1 VFGAREGRVRGA
13 KEYTAA
19 VTSPAQTH
27 RCFLMGEQSLL
38 IHCAEALL
46 ERGHS
51 VRGVIAKNDRI
62 VGWARE
68 RGIAVLDPKSD
79 LAAALAGSPFDLF
92 LSVTNLSIVPAPVLA
107 LAQRAAINFHDGPLP
122 RYAGLNV
129 PVWALANRELTHGIS
144 WHRMT
149 AGIDEGEVLAERT
162 FSIRPRETSYSI
174 NTRCYEAAIESFGE
188 LLTKLESGDL
198 SGRPQDAGERGYF
211 ARNHRPPAAGLLDWS
226 RPAAELDALVRALD
240 FGPTDNPVACAKVA
254 LTTRLD
260 PRDSAARRAV
270 FVATETAVHPATQ
283 AGAPG
288 TVVALEPTLRVMT
301 ADGELEILGARTLDG
316 ESVSATELARSLG
329 LQVGDHL
336 DAGSADVREQ
346 LAKVDAAAFKAEA
359 FWRPRLRSRAPV
371 SLATD
376 ATAATAAPD
385 ATPLATLLELPAPR
399 TGAATVERA
408 LTLVAGFLAR
418 CAGQPRFDFGY
429 ADAELRRA
437 ASGGEVLFAEHVPFG
452 VTTDATTTFA
462 SLGEAVGRELTQ
474 LRTKGPVARDL
485 AWRRRDVE
493 GALPA
498 HRVVVEIG
506 QTTTGAHE
514 ATFRISPDGDRV
526 ELLLDRSAF
535 DPATARSLASRFRAF
550 AAAAEASPAELLAKL
565 PLLSATE
572 RDQVLRGWNDTKI
585 PFEHELCV
593 HEAFARQAARTPD
606 QTAVIFEDQ
615 TLTYSELELR
625 TNKLARHLRSLGVRR
640 DVRVGVSVERSLDM
654 MIAILAV
661 QKAGGAYVPMDP
673 TYPADRIAFM
683 LEDAQA
689 PVLIARADA
698 THTTTHSETKTV
710 DLDAERATIDALSG
724 APLERSA
731 DSATPD
737 SLAYVIYTSG
747 STGKPK
753 GVMVEHRNVL
763 NFFTGMDARIG
774 HEPPGVWLAVTS
786 LSFDISVLE
795 LFWTLSRGF
804 TVVLYRDRALEL
816 AQGGRRTSGGGG
828 RPLEFSLFYFA
839 SDEGEAVADKYQL
852 LFEGARF
859 ADKNGFVAVWTP
871 ERHFHAF
878 GGLYPNP
885 SVASAALAM
894 ITERVQL
901 RAGSC
906 VLPLHPPTRV
916 AEEWA
921 LVDNLSKGRVGI
933 AFASGWQPNDFV
945 IAPEK
950 FQDRKAIMFRDID
963 VIRRLWRGESI
974 TLRSPLGKDVQVR
987 TLPRPFQKE
996 LPIWITAAG
1005 NPETFE
1011 EAGKIGANVL
1021 THLLGQTFEEVAQKN
1036 AIYRRAWKAAGHP
1049 GKGTITMML
1058 HTFVGEDEE
1067 HVKATVRG
1075 PMKGYLKSA
1084 VNLVKQAAWTFP
1096 TFKQRA
1102 DERGMTPADVF
1113 EKEELS
1119 AEDLDALLDHAFERY
1134 FRTSGLFGTPA
1145 QCAEVIDQLRAIDV
1159 DEVGCLMDY
1168 GVPSEIVMRHMP
1180 LLAEVKRLANA
1191 SASSGA
1197 QDQSLAAQLR
1207 RHGVTHLQ
1215 CTPSMLSMILGDPD
1229 ARDALANLRCVMI
1242 GGEAFPLALAE
1253 NLRRETSAK
1262 ILNMYGPT
1270 ETTIWSSVDVVEPSE
1285 GKITIGRPI
1294 ANTQL
1299 YVLDANR
1306 EPVPPGVHGELY
1318 IGGAGVVRGYLH
1330 RPELTAERFVAD
1342 PFSAEPGA
1350 RMYRTGDL
1358 ARFAEDGRVDFLGR
1372 LDHQV
1377 KIRGYRIE
1385 LGEIESALLE
1395 HPSVREAVVVALEDG
1410 ASKRLVGYVSKKPGL
1425 DLCTTNLRGSL
1436 RDRLPEYMVPSQ
1448 IVLLAALPLTP
1459 NAKIDRKALPAPESV
1474 SAAAPAS
1481 FVAPGSEFEQLIAHV
1496 WSDLLHVERVG
1507 LDDNFFDLGGHSL
1520 LAVQAH
1526 RRIRDEA
1533 KRELSLTDL
1542 FRFPTIRGLAGF
1554 LEGDGGGGA
1563 DLEKSALR
1571 AEARRESLDRRSEL
1585 RARRRSQKES

>member
-1 VFGAREGRVRGA
+1 
-13 KEYTAA
+13 
-19 VTSPAQTH
+19 
-27 RCFLMGEQSLL
+27 MGEQSLL
-38 IHCAEALL
+38 LHCAESLL

-51 VRGVIAKNDRI
+51 LCGVIAKSGRI
-62 VGWARE
+62 VGWANE
-68 RGIAVLDPKSD
+68 RGIPILDPKAD
-79 LAAALAGSPFDLF
+79 LTTMLGATPFDLF
-92 LSVTNLSIVPAPVLA
+92 LSITNLSIVAEPVLA
-107 LAQRAAINFHDGPLP
+107 LAECAAINFHDGPLP

-149 AGIDEGEVLAERT
+149 VGIDEGDVLAERA
-162 FSIRPRETSYSI
+162 FSLSPRETSYSL
-174 NTRCYEAAIESFGE
+174 NTRCYEAAIDSFAE
-188 LLTKLESGDL
+188 LLTKLEAGEL
-198 SGRPQDAGERGYF
+198 SGRRQEGERAYF

-226 RPAAELDALVRALD
+226 RPAVELDALVRALD
-240 FGPTDNPVACAKVA
+240 FGPTDNPVAFAKIA
-254 LTTRLD
+254 LVTRLD
-260 PRDSAARRAV
+260 PSEPSARRAILV
-270 FVATETAVHPATQ
+270 PTETAVDPA
-283 AGAPG
+283 APSAVPG
-288 TVVALEPTLRVMT
+288 TIVALEPTLRIAT
-301 ADGELEILGARTLDG
+301 TEGELEIVSAKTLDG
-316 ESVSATELARSLG
+316 ESVSPAEFARSLE
-329 LQVGDHL
+329 LRVGDQL
-336 DAGSADVREQ
+336 DAGSSELRER
-346 LAKVDAAAFKAEA
+346 LAKIDAATFKAET
-359 FWRPRLRSRAPV
+359 FWRPRLRGRAPV
-371 SLATD
+371 ELATD
-376 ATAATAAPD
+376 ATTATEVSAAEVG
-385 ATPLATLLELPAPR
+385 PLELQLELPS
-399 TGAATVERA
+399 AASTVERA
-408 LTLVAGFLAR
+408 LALVTGFLAR
-418 CAGQPRFDFGY
+418 CTELPSFDFGY

-437 ASGGEVLFAEHVPFG
+437 ATGGEALLAEYVPFA
-452 VTTDATTTFA
+452 VTTDQATTFA
-462 SLGEAVGRELTQ
+462 SLAETVGKELAQ
-474 LRTKGPVARDL
+474 IRTRGPFARDL
-485 AWRRRDVE
+485 AWRRRDSE
-493 GALPA
+493 GALA
-498 HRVVVEIG
+498 EHRVVVEIG
-506 QTTTGAHE
+506 RGRSLGTRE
-514 ATFRISPDGDRV
+514 ASFVIAPDGDRITLV
-526 ELLLDRSAF
+526 LDRRAF
-535 DPATARSLASRFRAF
+535 DAATAGSLASRFRAF
-550 AAAAEASPAELLAKL
+550 AAAAEASPTELLAKL
-565 PLLSATE
+565 PLLSSAE
-572 RDQVLRGWNDTKI
+572 REQVLRTWNDTSVA
-585 PFEHELCV
+585 FESDLCV
-593 HEAFARQAARTPD
+593 HQAFVRQAARTPD
-606 QTAVIFEDQ
+606 ATAVIFEDVA
-615 TLTYSELELR
+615 LTYRELDER
-625 TNKLARHLRSLGVRR
+625 TNKLARHLRSLGVSR
-640 DVRVGVSVERSLDM
+640 DVRVGVAVERSLDM

-673 TYPADRIAFM
+673 SYPADRIAFM

-689 PVLIARADA
+689 PVLVTQSDASSRPTTAR
-698 THTTTHSETKTV
+698 SETQTV
-710 DLDAERATIDALSG
+710 QLDVERAAIEALSST
-724 APLERSA
+724 PLEPSA
-731 DSATPD
+731 KDATPD

-795 LFWTLSRGF
+795 LFWTLARGF

-816 AQGGRRTSGGGG
+816 AQGGRTTRVTGG

-950 FQDRKAIMFRDID
+950 FQDRKTIMFRDID
-963 VIRRLWRGESI
+963 VVRRLWRGESV
-974 TLRSPLGKDVQVR
+974 TLRSPLGKDVEVR
-987 TLPRPFQKE
+987 TLPRPVQKE
-996 LPIWITAAG
+996 LPVWITAAG

-1036 AIYRRAWKAAGHP
+1036 AIYRRAWKEAGHP
-1049 GKGTITMML
+1049 GKGTITLML

-1067 HVKATVRG
+1067 YVKATVRG

-1145 QCAEVIDQLRAIDV
+1145 QCAEVVDQLRAIDV

-1180 LLAEVKRLANA
+1180 LLSEVKRLANA
-1191 SASSGA
+1191 GASDVGV
-1197 QDQSLAAQLR
+1197 DHSLAAQLR

-1229 ARDALANLRCVMI
+1229 AQQALGNLQCVMI

-1253 NLRRETSAK
+1253 NLRRATRAK

-1270 ETTIWSSVDVVEPSE
+1270 ETTIWSSVDAVEPAE

-1306 EPVPPGVHGELY
+1306 EPVPPGMNGELY

-1342 PFSAEPGA
+1342 PFATEPGA

-1358 ARFAEDGRVDFLGR
+1358 ARFASDGRVDFLGR

-1377 KIRGYRIE
+1377 KIRGHRIE

-1395 HPSVREAVVVALEDG
+1395 HPAVREAVVVALEEPG
-1410 ASKRLVGYVSKKPGL
+1410 GGSKRLVGYVSKKVGTE
-1425 DLCTTNLRGSL
+1425 LCTTSLRASL

-1474 SAAAPAS
+1474 SSAAPAT

-1554 LEGDGGGGA
+1554 LDGDGSGGA

-1585 RARRRSQKES
+1585 RARRRTQRES

>member
-1 VFGAREGRVRGA
+1 
-13 KEYTAA
+13 
-19 VTSPAQTH
+19 
-27 RCFLMGEQSLL
+27 MGEQSLL
-38 IHCAEALL
+38 IHCAQALL

-51 VRGVIAKNDRI
+51 LRGVISKNDRI
-62 VGWARE
+62 VGWSNE
-68 RGIAVLDPKSD
+68 RGIPVLDPKTD
-79 LAAALAGSPFDLF
+79 LATALRASPFDLF
-92 LSVTNLSIVPAPVLA
+92 LSVTNLSIVPEPVLA
-107 LAQRAAINFHDGPLP
+107 LAERAAINFHDGPLP

-149 AGIDEGEVLAERT
+149 GGIDEGDVLAERA
-162 FSIRPRETSYSI
+162 FSLLPRETSYSL
-174 NTRCYEAAIESFGE
+174 NTRCYEAAIESFAE
-188 LLTKLESGDL
+188 LLTKLEAGDL
-198 SGRPQDAGERGYF
+198 SGRQQDPSERAYF
-211 ARNHRPPAAGLLDWS
+211 GRGHRPPGGGLLDWS
-226 RPAAELDALVRALD
+226 RPASELDALVRALD
-240 FGPTDNPVACAKVA
+240 FGPTDNPVAFAKIA
-254 LTTRLD
+254 LVTRLD
-260 PRDSAARRAV
+260 PSEPSARRAILV
-270 FVATETAVHPATQ
+270 PTETVVHAAAQ
-283 AGAPG
+283 ASAPG
-288 TVVALEPTLRVMT
+288 TVVALEPTLRIAT
-301 ADGELEILGARTLDG
+301 AEGELEVVSARTLDG
-316 ESVSATELARSLG
+316 ESVSPTELARSLG
-329 LQVGDHL
+329 LRVGDRL
-336 DAGSADVREQ
+336 DAGSAAIRDQV
-346 LAKVDAAAFKAEA
+346 AKIDAAAFKAEA
-359 FWRPRLRSRAPV
+359 FWRPRLRGRAPIA
-371 SLATD
+371 LATD
-376 ATAATAAPD
+376 ANAAMD
-385 ATPLATLLELPAPR
+385 AGAQPGGPLELQLELPAA
-399 TGAATVERA
+399 GSATVERA
-408 LTLVAGFLAR
+408 LALVTGFLAR
-418 CAGQPRFDFGY
+418 CTEQPRFDFGY

-437 ASGGEVLFAEHVPFG
+437 ATGGEALLAEHVPLS

-462 SLGEAVGRELTQ
+462 SLAELVGKELAQ
-474 LRTKGPVARDL
+474 IRTRGPFARDV
-485 AWRRRDVE
+485 AWRRRDAD
-493 GALPA
+493 GALPD
-498 HRVVVEIG
+498 HRVVVEVG
-506 QTTTGAHE
+506 QGRSPVTHE
-514 ATFRISPDGDRV
+514 ATFVIAPDGDRITLV
-526 ELLLDRSAF
+526 LDRRSF
-535 DPATARSLASRFRAF
+535 DAAMAASLASRFRAF
-550 AAAAEASPAELLAKL
+550 AAAAEASPTQLLAKL
-565 PLLSATE
+565 PLLSAAE
-572 RDQVLRGWNDTKI
+572 REQVLRTWNDTKA
-585 PFEHELCV
+585 PFESDLCV
-593 HEAFARQAARTPD
+593 HQAFARQASRTPD
-606 QTAVIFEDQ
+606 ATAVIFEDQ
-615 TLTYSELELR
+615 SFSYRELDER
-625 TNKLARHLRSLGVRR
+625 TNRLARYLRSLGVER

-654 MIAILAV
+654 MLAILAV

-673 TYPADRIAFM
+673 SYPADRIAFM

-689 PVLIARADA
+689 PVLIAGANTPLEA
-698 THTTTHSETKTV
+698 PKQGAPTPPTTPRV
-710 DLDAERATIDALSG
+710 VQLDVEHAAIDALSP
-724 APLERSA
+724 APLEPSA
-731 DSATPD
+731 ADATPD

-763 NFFTGMDARIG
+763 NFFAGMDPRIG
-774 HEPPGVWLAVTS
+774 HDPPGTWLAVTS

-795 LFWTLSRGF
+795 LFWTLARGF

-816 AQGGRRTSGGGG
+816 AQGAKLTSPGGG
-828 RPLEFSLFYFA
+828 RALDFSLFYFA

-963 VIRRLWRGESI
+963 VVRRLWRGESV
-974 TLRSPLGKDVQVR
+974 TLRSPLGKDVELR
-987 TLPRPFQKE
+987 TLPRPVQKE
-996 LPIWITAAG
+996 LPVWITAAG

-1036 AIYRRAWKAAGHP
+1036 AIYRRAWKEAGHP
-1049 GKGTITMML
+1049 GKGTITLML

-1067 HVKATVRG
+1067 YVKTTVRG

-1145 QCAEVIDQLRAIDV
+1145 QCAEVVAQLRAIDI

-1180 LLAEVKRLANA
+1180 LLADVKRLANA
-1191 SASSGA
+1191 GASSGEV
-1197 QDQSLAAQLR
+1197 DFSLAAQLR

-1229 ARDALANLRCVMI
+1229 AREALANLQCIMI

-1253 NLRRETSAK
+1253 NLRRTTRAK

-1270 ETTIWSSVDVVEPSE
+1270 ETTIWSSVDAVEPAE
-1285 GKITIGRPI
+1285 GKITIGHPI

-1306 EPVPPGVHGELY
+1306 EPVPPGVNGELY

-1330 RPELTAERFVAD
+1330 RPELTAERFVPD
-1342 PFSAEPGA
+1342 PFSAESNA

-1358 ARFAEDGRVDFLGR
+1358 ARFAPDGRVDFLGR

-1385 LGEIESALLE
+1385 LGEIESSLLE
-1395 HPSVREAVVVALEDG
+1395 HPAVREAVVVALDDG
-1410 ASKRLVGYVSKKPGL
+1410 SGTKRLVGYVSKKPGL
-1425 DLCTTNLRGSL
+1425 DLCTTALRGSL

-1448 IVLLAALPLTP
+1448 IVLLSALPLTP

-1474 SAAAPAS
+1474 SSAAPAT
-1481 FVAPGSEFEQLIAHV
+1481 FVAPASVFEQLIAHV

-1554 LEGDGGGGA
+1554 LDGDGGGSA

-1585 RARRRSQKES
+1585 RARRRTQRES